1 MPYPDCITPKMQ
13 TKIKYNYAMAQF
25 AAAISCISEQP
36 QLSWATLLAIQG
48 APLLMTLVRKGKITS
63 LTYHRVYMILLS
75 SPIYWFLLGN
85 TLHWNYSS
93 VNQHTSKLIFVAA
106 FLHLITT
113 ALRIRFRQTKFVT
126 WTVTVALFNGIT
138 KTPMIWS
145 FFHWLYTHPVGL
157 AILTFRYVMVSQ
169 RILRHYVPVFTGA
182 TKAPVQWDYIWIN
195 ALVRMVRPVAVLLRS
210 TTDKPE
216 TSTKVVGDAETVV
229 PVEVTKPT
237 TNDLLA
243 IGRSMVT
250 SPSTSSSRMRR
261 VTSPR
266 LSRNGTTVCESPFKG
281 TGRDMR
287 RRLVA

>member
-1 MPYPDCITPKMQ
+1 MPYPDCITDKMQ
-13 TKIKYNYAMAQF
+13 SKIKYNYAMAQF

-63 LTYHRVYMILLS
+63 LTYHRVYMVLLI

-113 ALRIRFRQTKFVT
+113 ALRIRFRQSKFVT

-138 KTPMIWS
+138 QTPVIWS

-157 AILTFRYVMVSQ
+157 TILTFRYVMVSQ
-169 RILRHYVPVFTGA
+169 RILRHYLPVFTGA
-182 TKAPVQWDYIWIN
+182 TKAPMQWDYIWIN
-195 ALVRMVRPVAVLLRS
+195 ALARMLQPLLSVLRRKIPKVDKAEQAAPREDLRKKS
-210 TTDKPE
+210 K
-216 TSTKVVGDAETVV
+216 
-229 PVEVTKPT
+229 
-237 TNDLLA
+237 NDLLS
-243 IGRSMVT
+243 IGRT
-250 SPSTSSSRMRR
+250 I

-266 LSRNGTTVCESPFKG
+266 LSQSGPVCESPFKG
-281 TGRDMR
+281 AGRDMR
-287 RRLVA
+287 RRLFA